1 MIIEIHRNNYSKHG
15 VEGTL
20 IVNSKVIGA
29 TVEHPRH
36 YVPAGPYPIELERSK
51 KFGCLMPT
59 LPCGATIQ
67 PGNGPFN
74 LADGSII
81 VGEKYI
87 EGVVLSSSAV
97 FEALAERIGRSRKKK
112 PVVLIL
118 IND

>member
-15 VEGTL
+15 IEGTL

-59 LPCGATIQ
+59 LPCSSLATAPSISLTGASSW
-67 PGNGPFN
+67 
-74 LADGSII
+74 ARSI
-81 VGEKYI
+81 
-87 EGVVLSSSAV
+87 
-97 FEALAERIGRSRKKK
+97 
-112 PVVLIL
+112 
-118 IND
+118 